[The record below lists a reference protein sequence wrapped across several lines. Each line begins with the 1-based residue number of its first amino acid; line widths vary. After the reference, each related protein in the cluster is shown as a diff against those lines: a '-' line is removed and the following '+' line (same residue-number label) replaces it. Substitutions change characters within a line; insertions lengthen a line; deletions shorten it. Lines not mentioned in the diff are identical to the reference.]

1 MRLIIHPFVLKY
13 YYIMSDIAELMASN
27 DPMATPVMSL
37 GPAPPPPMNTA
48 PPPGV
53 SNTATM
59 HDKQI
64 EQMSPLVGMLPDSA
78 KSNRNSQKT
87 KLNADQKIAI
97 VVGICTFLVF
107 LPNVQQL
114 LTQQLPV
121 LTTNSTL
128 LVATNSVLVAF
139 VFMYMKDHIGELL

>member
-1 MRLIIHPFVLKY
+1 
-13 YYIMSDIAELMASN
+13 MSDIAELMASN

-37 GPAPPPPMNTA
+37 GPAPPPPMNTS

-53 SNTATM
+53 NNTATM

-64 EQMSPLVGMLPDSA
+64 EQMSPLMGVLPDSS
-78 KSNRNSQKT
+78 KSKPSKTRLKPDQKT
-87 KLNADQKIAI
+87 AI
-97 VVGICTFLVF
+97 VVAICTFLVL

-121 LTTNSTL
+121 LTTNNTL
-128 LVATNSVLVAF
+128 HLVTNSILVAF

>member
-1 MRLIIHPFVLKY
+1 
-13 YYIMSDIAELMASN
+13 MSDIAELMASN

-37 GPAPPPPMNTA
+37 GPAPPLPMNTS

-53 SNTATM
+53 NNTASM
-59 HDKQI
+59 HEKQI
-64 EQMSPLVGMLPDSA
+64 EQMSPLSGILPDSA
-78 KSNRNSQKT
+78 KSKSSKT
-87 KLNADQKIAI
+87 KLSSDQKTAI
-97 VVGICTFLVF
+97 VVAVCTFIVL

-114 LTQQLPV
+114 ITQQLPV

-128 LVATNSVLVAF
+128 HLITNSALVAI

>member
-1 MRLIIHPFVLKY
+1 
-13 YYIMSDIAELMASN
+13 MSDIAELMASN

-37 GPAPPPPMNTA
+37 GPAPPPPMNTS

-53 SNTATM
+53 NNTATM

-64 EQMSPLVGMLPDSA
+64 EQMSPLMGVLPDSS
-78 KSNRNSQKT
+78 KSKPSKTRLKPDQKT
-87 KLNADQKIAI
+87 AI
-97 VVGICTFLVF
+97 VVAICTFLVL

-114 LTQQLPV
+114 LTQQLLV
-121 LTTNSTL
+121 LTTNNTL
-128 LVATNSVLVAF
+128 HLVTNSILVAF

>member
-1 MRLIIHPFVLKY
+1 
-13 YYIMSDIAELMASN
+13 MSDIAELMASN

-37 GPAPPPPMNTA
+37 GPAPPAPMNTSL
-48 PPPGV
+48 PPGV
-53 SNTATM
+53 NNTAVM

-64 EQMSPLVGMLPDSA
+64 EQMSPLAGVFPGST
-78 KSNRNSQKT
+78 KSNSPSKT
-87 KLNADQKIAI
+87 KLSPDQKAAI
-97 VVGICTFLVF
+97 VVAICAFLVL

-121 LTTNSTL
+121 LTTNNTLHLVTNSTL
-128 LVATNSVLVAF
+128 IAL

>member
-1 MRLIIHPFVLKY
+1 
-13 YYIMSDIAELMASN
+13 MSDIAELMASN

-37 GPAPPPPMNTA
+37 GPAPPPPMNTS

-53 SNTATM
+53 NNTATM
-59 HDKQI
+59 HEKQI
-64 EQMSPLVGMLPDSA
+64 EQMSPLSGMLPDSA
-78 KSNRNSQKT
+78 KSKGSKT
-87 KLNADQKIAI
+87 KLNPDQKTAI
-97 VVGICTFLVF
+97 IVAICTFIVL

-128 LVATNSVLVAF
+128 HLITNSVLVAV

>member
-1 MRLIIHPFVLKY
+1 
-13 YYIMSDIAELMASN
+13 MSDIAELMASN

-37 GPAPPPPMNTA
+37 GPAPPPPMNTS
-48 PPPGV
+48 PEV
-53 SNTATM
+53 NNTATM

-64 EQMSPLVGMLPDSA
+64 EQMSPLMDVLPDSS
-78 KSNRNSQKT
+78 KSKPSKTRLKPDQKT
-87 KLNADQKIAI
+87 AI
-97 VVGICTFLVF
+97 VVAICTFLVL

-121 LTTNSTL
+121 LTSNNTLHLVTNSI
-128 LVATNSVLVAF
+128 LVAF

>member
-1 MRLIIHPFVLKY
+1 MYVLLFLNIT
-13 YYIMSDIAELMASN
+13 IMSDISELMASN

-37 GPAPPPPMNTA
+37 GPAPPPPMNTS

-53 SNTATM
+53 NNTAAM

-64 EQMSPLVGMLPDSA
+64 EQMSPLSSMLPDST
-78 KSNRNSQKT
+78 KSKNLKSKLNPEQKT
-87 KLNADQKIAI
+87 AV
-97 VVGICTFLVF
+97 VVGICTFIVF

-128 LVATNSVLVAF
+128 LVVTNSVLVAF
-139 VFMYMKDHIGELL
+139 VFLYMKDHIGEFL

>member
-1 MRLIIHPFVLKY
+1 
-13 YYIMSDIAELMASN
+13 MSDIAELMASN

-37 GPAPPPPMNTA
+37 GPAPPPPMNTS

-53 SNTATM
+53 NNTATM

-64 EQMSPLVGMLPDSA
+64 EQMSPYANMLPDSI
-78 KSNRNSQKT
+78 KSKNQKT
-87 KLNADQKIAI
+87 KLNPDQKMAI
-97 VVGICTFLVF
+97 VVGICTFIVF

-128 LVATNSVLVAF
+128 QVVTNSVLVAF

>member
-1 MRLIIHPFVLKY
+1 
-13 YYIMSDIAELMASN
+13 MSDIAELMASN

-37 GPAPPPPMNTA
+37 GPAPPPPMNTS

-53 SNTATM
+53 NNTATM
-59 HDKQI
+59 HEKQI
-64 EQMSPLVGMLPDSA
+64 EQMSPLSGMLPDSA
-78 KSNRNSQKT
+78 KSKNSKT
-87 KLNADQKIAI
+87 KLNPDQKTAI
-97 VVGICTFLVF
+97 IVSICTFIVL

-128 LVATNSVLVAF
+128 HLITNSVLVAV
-139 VFMYMKDHIGELL
+139 VFMYMRDHIGELL

>member
-1 MRLIIHPFVLKY
+1 MGALKY
-13 YYIMSDIAELMASN
+13 THKFWNITIMSDIAELMASN

-37 GPAPPPPMNTA
+37 GPAPPPPVNTS

-53 SNTATM
+53 NNFATM
-59 HDKQI
+59 HEKQI
-64 EQMSPLVGMLPDSA
+64 EQMSPLSGIIPDTA
-78 KSNRNSQKT
+78 KPKSFKT
-87 KLNADQKIAI
+87 KLTVDQKTGVI
-97 VVGICTFLVF
+97 VAICTFLVL

-121 LTTNSTL
+121 LATNSTL
-128 LVATNSVLVAF
+128 HLVTNSILVAF

>member
-1 MRLIIHPFVLKY
+1 
-13 YYIMSDIAELMASN
+13 MSDIAELMASN

-37 GPAPPPPMNTA
+37 GPAPPPLPMNTS

-53 SNTATM
+53 NNTSTM
-59 HDKQI
+59 HEQQI
-64 EQMSPLVGMLPDSA
+64 EQMSPLSGVYPDTA
-78 KSNRNSQKT
+78 KPKSSKT
-87 KLNADQKIAI
+87 KLAPDQKTA
-97 VVGICTFLVF
+97 VVVAICTFLVL

-128 LVATNSVLVAF
+128 HLVTNSTLVAL